1 MMKQGVRNVGI
12 KEDNDSNDDDSS
24 NNNNNNKTKL
34 RIVNDRKI
42 LEFLLRV
49 ES

>member
-12 KEDNDSNDDDSS
+12 KEDNDSNDDDNS
-24 NNNNNNKTKL
+24 NNNNNKTKL

>member
-12 KEDNDSNDDDSS
+12 KEDNDSNDDSS
-24 NNNNNNKTKL
+24 NNNNNKTKL